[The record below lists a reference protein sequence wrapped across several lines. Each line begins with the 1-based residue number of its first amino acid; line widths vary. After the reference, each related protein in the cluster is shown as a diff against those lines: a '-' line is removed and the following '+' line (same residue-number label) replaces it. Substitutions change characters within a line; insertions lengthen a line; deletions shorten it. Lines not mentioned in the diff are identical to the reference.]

1 MQKLNFELKIP
12 NLSPAQVTELV
23 RRRESIW
30 RDFQASPPGFTSLP
44 VKDYTELKKFTRSQK
59 GKWESVLVLGIGGS
73 SLGGEALVAA
83 LGKTKLAVHFLANID
98 PAEFACTTRQLNL
111 KKTLIIIISK
121 SGGTLETIANF
132 LAIRPKLNKAW
143 QKQVVVIT
151 SSNEGYLH
159 QLAKREKLT
168 TFNIPPDVGGR
179 YSVLSPVG
187 LLPAALA
194 GVSIDELLKGARE
207 VDGPDA
213 FLFALTHA
221 ELYRRGH
228 SVTVFCPYAQSLQK
242 LGEWYAQLL
251 AESVGKSAI
260 VGITPEV
267 STGATDQ
274 HSKLQLWVDGPADKF
289 FIFLGVKKFATD
301 VKIKTAPSA
310 FAYLKGKSLSQ
321 ILHAELAGTVQALS
335 EQGRPLA
342 VFDLPEISARTLGY
356 LLYFFELEVAFLGH
370 ALGVDPY
377 DQPGVERGKELT
389 RRRLQG
395 RC

>member
-1 MQKLNFELKIP
+1 MEKPNFELKIP

-30 RDFQASPPGFTSLP
+30 RDFQASPPGFTSLLT
-44 VKDYTELKKFTRSQK
+44 KDYIELKKFARAQR

-83 LGKTKLAVHFLANID
+83 LGRAKPVVRFLANVD
-98 PAEFACTTRQLNL
+98 PTEFARISKQFNL
-111 KKTLIIIISK
+111 KKTLIIVISK

-132 LAIRPKLNKAW
+132 LALKTKLNKAW

-151 SSNEGYLH
+151 DPEQGYLRR
-159 QLAKREKLT
+159 LALREQLT
-168 TFNIPPDVGGR
+168 TFTIPPDVGGR

-194 GVSIDELLKGARE
+194 GIPLDELLAGARE

-228 SVTVFCPYAQSLQK
+228 AVTVFCPYAQSLRQ
-242 LGEWYAQLL
+242 LGQWYAQLL
-251 AESVGKSAI
+251 AESVGKSPT
-260 VGITPEV
+260 VGITPV
-267 STGATDQ
+267 VALGATDQ
-274 HSKLQLWVDGPADKF
+274 HSELQLWTDGPADKF
-289 FIFLGVKKFATD
+289 FIFLGVAKFATD
-301 VKIKTAPSA
+301 VKIQTAPSA
-310 FAYLKGKSLSQ
+310 FAQLKGKSLAQ
-321 ILHAELAGTVQALS
+321 ILHAELAGTVSALV
-335 EQGRPLA
+335 ERQRPVA
-342 VFDLPEISARTLGY
+342 VFDLPELSARTLGY

-370 ALGVDPY
+370 ALGVNPY

-389 RRRLQG
+389 RKLLG
-395 RC
+395 K